1 MVLKTKENKKFD
13 IYLKSSDFAVSKKAS
28 KLIKKLNKK
37 HPKRKSLNSFEAKKY
52 DIYFKEVC
60 KAVTNGINN
69 QLICNHINLKILPGE
84 FVVILGKSGSGKT
97 SLLSLISAL
106 DRPTSGD
113 SFVCGTNTICCSDAK
128 LTALRN
134 KNVGYI
140 FQQYGLLRD
149 LDVDDNIKLALPLK
163 KRFNNN
169 LEELL
174 ERLELKEHRHKKVH
188 KLSGGQQQR
197 VAIARALIKEPKI
210 LFGDEPTGAVN
221 IDISKKILQFFVEY
235 NRDKGTTIVIVTH
248 NEKIVE
254 LAKRVIK
261 IHDGKIIV
269 DYLNQNPKTIE
280 QINWV

>member
-1 MVLKTKENKKFD
+1 MSLNAKNKRSLD
-13 IYLKSSDFAVSKKAS
+13 YCLQWPDFCQSKKAS
-28 KLIKKLNKK
+28 KLIVKLNKK
-37 HPKRKSLNSFEAKKY
+37 HPKRRHYKDPEAKHY
-52 DIYFKEVC
+52 DVLFKGVC
-60 KAVTNGINN
+60 KAVTNGITN
-69 QLICNHINLKILPGE
+69 QLICDHIDLKIAPGE

-106 DRPTSGD
+106 DRPTSGV
-113 SFVCGTNTICCSDAK
+113 SFVCGRSTICCSDAQ
-128 LTALRN
+128 LTSLRN

-149 LDVDDNIKLALPLK
+149 LNVDDNIKLAVPFK
-163 KRFNNN
+163 KRHNNN

-174 ERLELKEHRHKKVH
+174 ERLELKEHRNKKIT

-197 VAIARALIKEPKI
+197 VAIARALIKEPRI

-221 IDISKKILQFFVEY
+221 VDISKKILQFFVEY
-235 NRDKGTTIVIVTH
+235 NRDKGTTIVLVTH

-261 IHDGKIIV
+261 IHDGKIV
-269 DYLNQNPKTIE
+269 ADYLNQRPKTINE
-280 QINWV
+280 INWV

>member
-1 MVLKTKENKKFD
+1 M
-13 IYLKSSDFAVSKKAS
+13 
-28 KLIKKLNKK
+28 
-37 HPKRKSLNSFEAKKY
+37 
-52 DIYFKEVC
+52 
-60 KAVTNGINN
+60 
-69 QLICNHINLKILPGE
+69 
-84 FVVILGKSGSGKT
+84 
-97 SLLSLISAL
+97 
-106 DRPTSGD
+106 
-113 SFVCGTNTICCSDAK
+113 
-128 LTALRN
+128 
-134 KNVGYI
+134 
-140 FQQYGLLRD
+140 
-149 LDVDDNIKLALPLK
+149 
-163 KRFNNN
+163 
-169 LEELL
+169 
-174 ERLELKEHRHKKVH
+174 ELKEHRHKKVH

-280 QINWV
+280 QIN